1 MSNLLKQRT
10 NARISRRTPPSP
22 SSLDNSTY
30 SYSMSMHS
38 RNGSGNP
45 AATDGAIEGGAKYSP
60 LYHSSKNSQHDD
72 NDGIGAKTTMPELTD
87 DAAVSSTSVEILR
100 SYAKSQYARVTAG
113 LASLSDSPPELWKAY
128 LLKFLDSYSYFSF
141 SLVFTLFLSD
151 DFGMSDVR
159 AGTIYGTY
167 GAMITVFGL
176 VTGTV
181 IDNLGVA
188 KCLRIGFV
196 LSFLSRMV
204 IFACSDR
211 GILLVCL
218 LVTLP
223 FSNCLG
229 IPVLTV
235 GIRRYTKEEN
245 RGFAFG
251 LFYVVMNVG
260 ALVAGPLVDMVTHYY
275 NGKKA
280 GDGSMVGES
289 TDRVDGTTSSS
300 WVMTNNRAIILT
312 GVMANFIA
320 IFVAFSVREIKVDSK
335 SAKQS
340 PLRSHTTASGS
351 ALSSEGGDDGSDEC
365 PPLTGRVNSSRNN
378 KFSRFRPT
386 KGSSYQILMETI
398 RTPSFHRFLLVCLLT
413 INVRMVFRHLDGTLP
428 KYMVREFGEDTPKGM
443 VYAIN
448 PALIIILVPIITAA
462 TTSVDPLIMIHRGT
476 YVSALSVFFL
486 AFSTS
491 LPACIL
497 FVVTLSIG
505 EAMWSPRLYDY
516 TMSVAQEG
524 REGTFMALSS
534 APLFLAKLPVGF
546 LSGLLLQ
553 RYCPE
558 HLEEGEVRQSKTM
571 WWIIGLS
578 TIVSPI
584 LITLLWSYISGGC
597 AEGASGRVDTNGA
610 RMSSNNE
617 GERLTEVDDYNDEKI
632 SIMEDND
639 SLSEHSY
646 QHQPLTS
653 NISLPRVRSDRSS
666 LA

>member
-1 MSNLLKQRT
+1 MCEWYSGICKYLCACSGSI
-10 NARISRRTPPSP
+10 NAQ
-22 SSLDNSTY
+22 L
-30 SYSMSMHS
+30 
-38 RNGSGNP
+38 
-45 AATDGAIEGGAKYSP
+45 
-60 LYHSSKNSQHDD
+60 
-72 NDGIGAKTTMPELTD
+72 
-87 DAAVSSTSVEILR
+87 
-100 SYAKSQYARVTAG
+100 
-113 LASLSDSPPELWKAY
+113 SLSINTNGYIRL
-128 LLKFLDSYSYFSF
+128 
-141 SLVFTLFLSD
+141 
-151 DFGMSDVR
+151 
-159 AGTIYGTY
+159 
-167 GAMITVFGL
+167 
-176 VTGTV
+176 
-181 IDNLGVA
+181 
-188 KCLRIGFV
+188 C
-196 LSFLSRMV
+196 
-204 IFACSDR
+204 
-211 GILLVCL
+211 VC
-218 LVTLP
+218 
-223 FSNCLG
+223 
-229 IPVLTV
+229 
-235 GIRRYTKEEN
+235 R
-245 RGFAFG
+245 
-251 LFYVVMNVG
+251 
-260 ALVAGPLVDMVTHYY
+260 
-275 NGKKA
+275 
-280 GDGSMVGES
+280 
-289 TDRVDGTTSSS
+289 
-300 WVMTNNRAIILT
+300 
-312 GVMANFIA
+312 
-320 IFVAFSVREIKVDSK
+320 
-335 SAKQS
+335 
-340 PLRSHTTASGS
+340 
-351 ALSSEGGDDGSDEC
+351 
-365 PPLTGRVNSSRNN
+365 
-378 KFSRFRPT
+378 
-386 KGSSYQILMETI
+386 
-398 RTPSFHRFLLVCLLT
+398 
-413 INVRMVFRHLDGTLP
+413 DGTLP
-428 KYMVREFGEDTPKGM
+428 KYMVREFGEDTPKGL
-443 VYAIN
+443 VYSIN

-491 LPACIL
+491 LPACVL

-597 AEGASGRVDTNGA
+597 AEGASGRADTNGA